1 VMHQGA
7 RLLTA
12 RASVVLIALAAIGV
26 VPPSAAHNE
35 DPSYQAGYAAASN
48 PNFVRTALTD
58 GRMSSSSFCDE
69 LLKRR
74 IFAVQ
79 SGIRHSDFHRG
90 CEHAIHDVME

>member
-1 VMHQGA
+1 MHRGA
-7 RLLTA
+7 TPLAA
-12 RASVVLIALAAIGV
+12 RASVVLLALAAIGV
-26 VPPSAAHNE
+26 VAPSAAHNE

-48 PNFVRTALTD
+48 PKFVRTALTD

-69 LLKRR
+69 LLKRK
-74 IFAVQ
+74 IFAAQQ